1 MKKLFYILLA
11 ACLLLTSCATPYTVP
26 FEVHIPDAVPMPEDF
41 STDRIVTDVQ
51 GVEDIVNNLLVYEGR
66 MNWYKAR
73 SEALESYLD
82 SLSALA
88 LSVEE

>member
-1 MKKLFYILLA
+1 MKKLLYILLA
-11 ACLLLTSCATPYTVP
+11 VCLLLTSCATPYTVP
-26 FEVHIPDAVPMPEDF
+26 FEVHVPDAAPMPEEF
-41 STDRIVTDVQ
+41 STDMIVTDVQ

-66 MNWYKAR
+66 MDWYKAR

-82 SLSALA
+82 FLSTLA